1 MLRSVYNQLQK
12 ILIILISRI
21 YDWLSIWFHYSI
33 TLKIYQTKTGLYN
46 SYKIKLMHKVN
57 KNILS
62 PLVLSKKS
70 WHFCIAFQTGRHN
83 WIFMFY
89 GVFFHRNFAACCT
102 HNPQQYSHF
111 SIQLLRKS
119 FLPLTSLFG
128 ILLRHIHVY
137 PIGILLWTNILA
149 LDMQCS
155 LSPMT
160 MKWIY
165 MIW

>member
-57 KNILS
+57 KTFYHLLFYQRKVGTS
-62 PLVLSKKS
+62 VLPFKLEGIIEYL
-70 WHFCIAFQTGRHN
+70 C
-83 WIFMFY
+83 FM
-89 GVFFHRNFAACCT
+89 GFFHRNFAACCT

-111 SIQLLRKS
+111 SIQLFRKS
-119 FLPLTSLFG
+119 FLPLISLFG

>member
-1 MLRSVYNQLQK
+1 MLIICNRKHTFHIFILFKDYKLTLNPSSSVLRSVYSQLQK

-89 GVFFHRNFAACCT
+89 GFFFTETLQHVVHIILN
-102 HNPQQYSHF
+102 NIP
-111 SIQLLRKS
+111 I
-119 FLPLTSLFG
+119 FLSNSSESLFF
-128 ILLRHIHVY
+128 LSFHY
-137 PIGILLWTNILA
+137 LA
-149 LDMQCS
+149 FYWD
-155 LSPMT
+155 
-160 MKWIY
+160 IY
-165 MIW
+165 MYTL

>member
-89 GVFFHRNFAACCT
+89 GFFSQKLC
-102 HNPQQYSHF
+102 
-111 SIQLLRKS
+111 SIILNNIPI
-119 FLPLTSLFG
+119 FLSNSSESLFF
-128 ILLRHIHVY
+128 LSFHYLAFYWDIHVY